1 MDCYLDLD
9 NKIKAKHYNINDK
22 LDTLEK
28 EKSLL
33 ECEVNQLQKKVA
45 EKDEKL
51 ANLKEEF

>member
-1 MDCYLDLD
+1 MDLD